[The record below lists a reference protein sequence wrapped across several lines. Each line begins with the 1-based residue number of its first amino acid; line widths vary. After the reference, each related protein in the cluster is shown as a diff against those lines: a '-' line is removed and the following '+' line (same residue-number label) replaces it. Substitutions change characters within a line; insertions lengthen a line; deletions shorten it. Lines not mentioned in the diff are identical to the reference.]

1 MKNKKLIVVSCLIAL
16 LFISCNKKVEKMDLK
31 TGVWRGE
38 LTMQAMQL
46 PFNFGVQKQNNKYS
60 ISLKDGG
67 ETLELSEVKVKGDSV
82 FIKLH
87 IFDIDIKAKI
97 IGETLSGVYTKN
109 YVKDYQLPFK
119 ATFGLKTRFDNPSS
133 NKKFDGKWQ
142 TTFTD
147 DKGKSYPAIGVL
159 RSDGNE
165 MKGTFLTTTG
175 DYRYLEGFA
184 NGNKMTL
191 YAFDGNHAFIFKASI
206 QNDSIIHGD
215 FYSGK
220 SWHETFKAIKNENA
234 SLPSSLKLTYLK
246 KGYDK
251 IDFSFP
257 SLDGHKISPND
268 KKYKGKVLILQIFG
282 TWCPNCMDETRFL
295 SKWYHNN
302 KKRGVEII
310 GLAYEAKPDFNY
322 AKSRVEKV
330 KKQMNVE
337 YDYVIAGTYDK
348 DVASK
353 SLPMLNKIISFPT
366 SIIIDKHGKVRR
378 IHTGFSGPATGE
390 YYEKYK
396 DDFNNFIN
404 KLLAEK

>member
-46 PFNFGVQKQNNKYS
+46 PFNFRVQKQNNKYS

-246 KGYDK
+246 KG
-251 IDFSFP
+251 
-257 SLDGHKISPND
+257 
-268 KKYKGKVLILQIFG
+268 
-282 TWCPNCMDETRFL
+282 
-295 SKWYHNN
+295 
-302 KKRGVEII
+302 
-310 GLAYEAKPDFNY
+310 
-322 AKSRVEKV
+322 
-330 KKQMNVE
+330 
-337 YDYVIAGTYDK
+337 
-348 DVASK
+348 
-353 SLPMLNKIISFPT
+353 LNKI
-366 SIIIDKHGKVRR
+366 
-378 IHTGFSGPATGE
+378 
-390 YYEKYK
+390 
-396 DDFNNFIN
+396 
-404 KLLAEK
+404 